1 MTMKQ
6 LLLVQ
11 FVGVMMLSSCTTYGV
26 RKELSD
32 IESYIMERPDSALTM
47 LEAMDRNDLE
57 QERDKARHA
66 LLHAMALDKNY
77 IDVSDDSIA
86 QVAVDYYSKHGLE
99 KYKARSFYY
108 LGIAYYYQKNYTK
121 AILEFT
127 KAEQAAIKSDSLYL
141 GMSLLAQADAYS
153 HTYNDAERLTSL
165 QKSLSVYN
173 ELQRESSVD
182 IVNFRLSQTY
192 SNMNRYDLADSLYR
206 SLLEKEQLSED
217 LRIDVIVSYAFM
229 KMSLVNPE
237 YHEALRLYSLLEEQ
251 YDLKYMSYVDYWSWA
266 YCLLLSG
273 NKDKSDD
280 LIRQLSDVDSS
291 VDASYWKYCIARENR
306 DYESAFRHLENASR
320 QQNELVRYSLNRS
333 LSSVQRD
340 YFRSQAEI
348 SEYRLAIKT
357 MWIVMILAVSL
368 LAISLISVLVH
379 RRIRI
384 EQEEK
389 EKILQY
395 IDEINRQFNIPV
407 AGDTKSLKAKFIA
420 LYKSRFETLGVLCNQ
435 YFAHEGYEGAERLMY
450 KRVWSLIE
458 DIRNDKVRREKFE
471 KLLDDELNGIMSN
484 IRTEMPKL
492 SEQDYALFSYIISG
506 FDLSAISRLLDM
518 SLNNV
523 YAHKR
528 RLRVKI
534 EKKQPPHAL
543 QYLEMMC

>member
-1 MTMKQ
+1 
-6 LLLVQ
+6 
-11 FVGVMMLSSCTTYGV
+11 MLSSCTTYGV

-192 SNMNRYDLADSLYR
+192 SNMKRYDLADSLYR

-280 LIRQLSDVDSS
+280 LIRQLSEVDSS

-306 DYESAFRHLENASR
+306 DYESAFLHLENASR

-484 IRTEMPKL
+484 FRTEMPKL

>member
-11 FVGVMMLSSCTTYGV
+11 FVGVMMISSCTTYGV

-280 LIRQLSDVDSS
+280 LIRQLSEVDSS

-484 IRTEMPKL
+484 FRTEMPKL

>member
-1 MTMKQ
+1 MKQ

-280 LIRQLSDVDSS
+280 LIRQLSEVDSS

-368 LAISLISVLVH
+368 LAISLISVFVH

-484 IRTEMPKL
+484 FRTEMPKL

>member
-1 MTMKQ
+1 MKQ

-11 FVGVMMLSSCTTYGV
+11 FVGVMMISSCTTYGV

-280 LIRQLSDVDSS
+280 LIRQLSEVDSS

-368 LAISLISVLVH
+368 LAISLISVFVH

-484 IRTEMPKL
+484 FRTEMPKL

>member
-1 MTMKQ
+1 MKQ

-280 LIRQLSDVDSS
+280 LIRQLSEVDSS

-340 YFRSQAEI
+340 FFRSQAEI

-484 IRTEMPKL
+484 FRTEMPKL

>member
-1 MTMKQ
+1 MKQ

-484 IRTEMPKL
+484 FRTEMPKL

>member
-1 MTMKQ
+1 MKQ

-11 FVGVMMLSSCTTYGV
+11 FVGVMMISSCTTYGV

-484 IRTEMPKL
+484 FRTEMPKL